1 MRNEKG
7 IVSIFVVIFAALL
20 LTVITIGFIRI
31 MVQEQQRATDSDLS
45 SSAYDS
51 AVAGVEDGKRVI
63 RRCAE
68 GDAAACNAIQN
79 QECDTVSAGGVAQSI
94 GGEVM
99 VRSEGSTDVSLNQAY
114 TCVKINMQ
122 TDDVTVNLYQDRSLV
137 VPLKAS
143 GDFRSI
149 RIRWMHRN
157 SGDGT
162 YVGGDASTLAVPTS
176 PMDLTSLPPETGWNP
191 DAASLLRVQAITPDT
206 NTIRIAD
213 LDGNFVSTA
222 FLRPA
227 NIVGGLFGPAS
238 TGQTVAIGGD
248 RAAEETAT
256 VITRTSP
263 VPCSQAEYQAQ
274 GYACLATLGV
284 AAHNVPAGS
293 NVAFLRLT
301 SLYKDTSAKIELL
314 NDSGDVVPFD
324 GVQPIVDS
332 TGRASNV
339 YRRISSRVSLSMNTI
354 DYPEYAVD
362 VTGSLCKNYYVT
374 VNSGMVGPN
383 PPTCSPRP

>member
-1 MRNEKG
+1 MRNDKG

-20 LTVITIGFIRI
+20 LTVITVGFVRLMI
-31 MVQEQQRATDSDLS
+31 QEQQRATDGDLA

-68 GDAAACNAIQN
+68 GDAVACAAIQN
-79 QECDTVSAGGVAQSI
+79 HECNTVSAAGVAQSI

-99 VRSEGSTDVSLNQAY
+99 VRARGSTDVSLNQAY
-114 TCVKINMQ
+114 TCVKITMQ
-122 TDDVTVNLYQDRSLV
+122 TDDVTVNLYKDRSLV
-137 VPLKAS
+137 IPLKAS
-143 GDFRSI
+143 SDFRSI

-157 SGDGT
+157 TGDGT
-162 YVGGDASTLAVPTS
+162 YIGGDASTLAVPTT
-176 PMDLTSLPPETGWNP
+176 PMDLTSLPPEAGWNP
-191 DAASLLRVQAITPDT
+191 DAASLLRVQAITPGT
-206 NTIRIAD
+206 NTIRVAD
-213 LDGNFVSTA
+213 LDSGSVSTV

-227 NIVGGLFGPAS
+227 NIVGGLFGPTA
-238 TGQTVAIGGD
+238 TGHAVAIGGD
-248 RAAEETAT
+248 RAAGGTAT
-256 VITRTSP
+256 VITRPSP

-274 GYACLATLGV
+274 GYACLATLRI
-284 AAHNVPAGS
+284 ATHNVPAGS

-314 NDSGDVVPFD
+314 NEAGDVVPFD
-324 GVQPIVDS
+324 GVQPLVDS

-339 YRRISSRVSLSMNTI
+339 FRRISSRVSLSMNTI